1 MYRTIMVPLDG
12 SDLAER
18 ALPFARQMVKASNA
32 HLLLIRVVPP
42 TPYPA
47 AERDVDRG
55 KAMSDAEAY
64 LDGMLIEPAGD
75 TSVETAVYFGDPAQT
90 IIEEARTRGV
100 DLIVMSTHGRTGLG
114 KWVYG
119 SVAEQV
125 FRHVPVPAL
134 IIPPHCRADWPTDRQ
149 PRILV
154 PLDGSELAHEVL
166 AATSELASS
175 LKAEVILLRVISPM
189 RYTHIENYPD
199 EVAVPT
205 GDIGPAEA
213 ETYLEQIATELRA
226 QGHVVDTRIV
236 EDLYTGEAIAEA
248 ARTVNADIIAMSTHG
263 RTGIPRLVMGSVA
276 AKTIQN
282 ATVPMLLVRP
292 AAMRQLAHPQPTAAA
307 GS

>member
-55 KAMSDAEAY
+55 KAMSDAEA
-64 LDGMLIEPAGD
+64 
-75 TSVETAVYFGDPAQT
+75 
-90 IIEEARTRGV
+90 
-100 DLIVMSTHGRTGLG
+100 
-114 KWVYG
+114 
-119 SVAEQV
+119 
-125 FRHVPVPAL
+125 
-134 IIPPHCRADWPTDRQ
+134 
-149 PRILV
+149 
-154 PLDGSELAHEVL
+154 
-166 AATSELASS
+166 
-175 LKAEVILLRVISPM
+175 
-189 RYTHIENYPD
+189 
-199 EVAVPT
+199 
-205 GDIGPAEA
+205 
-213 ETYLEQIATELRA
+213 
-226 QGHVVDTRIV
+226 
-236 EDLYTGEAIAEA
+236 

-292 AAMRQLAHPQPTAAA
+292 AAMRQLAHPRPTASA
-307 GS
+307 GT

>member
-18 ALPFARQMVKASNA
+18 ALPFAQHVVKASNA
-32 HLLLIRVVPP
+32 HLVLIRVVPP

-47 AERDVDRG
+47 AERNVDRT

-64 LDGMLIEPAGD
+64 LEGMFVEPTGD
-75 TSVETAVYFGDPAQT
+75 SSVDTAVYYGDPAQT
-90 IIEEARTRGV
+90 IIEEARARGV

-134 IIPPHCRADWPTDRQ
+134 IIPPHLRVEWPTDRQ

-166 AATSELASS
+166 AATHELASS
-175 LKAEVILLRVISPM
+175 LKADVILLRVISPM

-213 ETYLEQIATELRA
+213 EIYLEQIATELRA
-226 QGHVVDTRIV
+226 KDHVVDTRIV
-236 EDLYTGEAIAEA
+236 EDLFTGEAIAEA

-263 RTGIPRLVMGSVA
+263 RSGIPRLVMGSVA

-282 ATVPMLLVRP
+282 ATAPILLVRP
-292 AAMRQLAHPQPTAAA
+292 VAMRQLAYQQRTAAT
-307 GS
+307 GF